1 MEQSMSDFNDLI
13 DRYIDVWNETDAGKR
28 RALIAQ
34 TFTEGAHFI
43 DPLQE
48 GEGQAG
54 IEALVRG
61 VQEKFPGYRFRRAG
75 TVDAFRDR
83 VRFRWELAPEGGEVF
98 IDGTDFATV
107 VDGRLDRVTG
117 FFDRVPASG

>member
-1 MEQSMSDFNDLI
+1 MSDFNDLV

-28 RALIAQ
+28 QALIAR

-48 GEGQAG
+48 GDGQAG
-54 IEALVRG
+54 IDALVAG
-61 VQEKFPGYRFRRAG
+61 VHERFPGYRFRRAG
-75 TVDAFRDR
+75 NVDAHHDY

-98 IDGTDFATV
+98 VDGTDFASV
-107 VDGRLDRVTG
+107 VDGRLHRVTG
-117 FFDRVPASG
+117 FFDRTPTVPG